1 MKKSTNI
8 TRLLLLTAFVAI
20 LAFPQHAN
28 SQSNLM
34 YGSSRNPL
42 MNSANP
48 AFFPTH
54 SKVYISLP
62 NANINFT
69 SPLSYNSIFQYDS
82 TQQKTYINA
91 NSIIDTLTDGSA
103 LRFGTGIYPAGLGID
118 FGKFFLTLSAMAKVD
133 MGMSMPSG
141 LLTFLT
147 EGNYGHT
154 GDDVIELLN
163 GDLIGA
169 RVYGEGALGFGIRLL
184 DNNLTIGARA
194 KLLVGYMD
202 LSNSA
207 SSLTIRTAEDYSSM
221 TADLNL
227 DMNMTSCLDITKD
240 TNSGTTSVK
249 VRTVM
254 PKNFGMNFDLGV
266 RYTIGK
272 FDLSASILDFGPG
285 IHWTDGVKKIVSANE
300 NNSFTFTGLDVSEAM
315 QGGTMD
321 STFTRM
327 LIDSLKSLSEYKV
340 IDGGEGYWT
349 SIPTKVNLGG
359 MFNVTDWFSAG
370 LLFHGEFDRG
380 VVKVGE
386 VFKTKTTGFHSR
398 TTLMARAGF
407 KDWIEV
413 VAAASVISSKGDW
426 SFFNPGV
433 GITLTPFRTLQI
445 YTFLDYIS
453 NIYLVDAK
461 QFNISFGLNLFFGK
475 GSSK

>member
-1 MKKSTNI
+1 MKKINNKM
-8 TRLLLLTAFVAI
+8 RLLLLTALFAV
-20 LAFPQHAN
+20 LAMPQLSNA
-28 SQSNLM
+28 QSNLM

-48 AFFPTH
+48 AFFP
-54 SKVYISLP
+54 SRAKVYISLP
-62 NANINFT
+62 NANFNFT

-82 TQQKTYINA
+82 TQQKTIINA

-118 FGKFFLTLSAMAKVD
+118 FGKFFLTLSAQAKVD
-133 MGMSMPSG
+133 MGMSMPTG

-169 RVYGEGALGFGIRLL
+169 RVYAEGALGFGIRLL
-184 DNNLTIGARA
+184 DDDLTIGARA
-194 KLLVGYMD
+194 KLLMGYMD
-202 LSNSA
+202 LSNAA

-221 TADLNL
+221 TANLNL
-227 DMNMTSCLDITKD
+227 DMNMTSCLDIIRD
-240 TNSGTTSVK
+240 TVNGTTSVK

-254 PKNFGMNFDLGV
+254 PKNYGINFDLGV
-266 RYTIGK
+266 RYTIGR
-272 FDLSASILDFGPG
+272 FDLSASILDIGPG
-285 IHWTDGVKKIVSANE
+285 IHWTDGVKKVVSANE
-300 NNSFTFTGLDVSEAM
+300 NNSFTFTGLDVSQAM

-327 LIDSLKSLSEYKV
+327 LIDSLKTLAEYKV

-359 MFNVTDWFSAG
+359 MFNVTNWFSAG
-370 LLFHGEFDRG
+370 VLFHGEFDRG
-380 VVKVGE
+380 VVKVGD
-386 VFKTKTTGFHSR
+386 VFKTKTTGFYSR

-413 VAAASVISSKGDW
+413 VAAASIVSSKSDW

-433 GITLTPFRTLQI
+433 GVTLTPFRTLQF
-445 YTFLDYIS
+445 YAFLDYIS

-475 GSSK
+475 GNSK